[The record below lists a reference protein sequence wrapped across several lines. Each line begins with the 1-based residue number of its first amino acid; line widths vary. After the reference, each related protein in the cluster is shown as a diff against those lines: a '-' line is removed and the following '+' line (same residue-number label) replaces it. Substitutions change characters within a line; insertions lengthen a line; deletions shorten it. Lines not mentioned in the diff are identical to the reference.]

1 MADVITSVQRPL
13 SAKYSNFSIE
23 SLLRLN
29 QLDNKETVL
38 GPSAVN
44 VLLETASHIV
54 DPDQSTG
61 TGLSSNVTRDRKIG
75 LVAPSR
81 QAVAVS
87 CVQETP
93 FRHNTLVAEGKVTA
107 LLSVPGRDTQQI
119 LGVQVTVR
127 FVLKRSF
134 LWFFHRK
141 IRQEKRRNNFP

>member
-23 SLLRLN
+23 NLLRLD
-29 QLDNKETVL
+29 QPDNKGTILE
-38 GPSAVN
+38 PPAVD

-81 QAVAVS
+81 QAITAS
-87 CVQETP
+87 CVQEAP
-93 FRHNTLVAEGKVTA
+93 VEHLTLVAEGKVTA
-107 LLSVPGRDTQQI
+107 LLSVPPGRDTQQI
-119 LGVQVTVR
+119 LKVQVTVR
-127 FVLKRSF
+127 FVLGHF
-134 LWFFHRK
+134 VPETFVLQL
-141 IRQEKRRNNFP
+141 I

>member
-23 SLLRLN
+23 NLLRLD
-29 QLDNKETVL
+29 QPDNKETIL
-38 GPSAVN
+38 GPPAVD

-81 QAVAVS
+81 QAVTAS
-87 CVQETP
+87 CVQETIV
-93 FRHNTLVAEGKVTA
+93 RHFTLAAEGKVTGP
-107 LLSVPGRDTQQI
+107 SVPGRDIHPT
-119 LGVQVTVR
+119 VTVR
-127 FVLKRSF
+127 FVRKRSF
-134 LWFFHRK
+134 LWFFS
-141 IRQEKRRNNFP
+141 

>member
-13 SAKYSNFSIE
+13 TAKYSNFSIE
-23 SLLRLN
+23 NLLRLD
-29 QLDNKETVL
+29 QPDNKETIL
-38 GPSAVN
+38 GPPAVD

-61 TGLSSNVTRDRKIG
+61 TGLSNNVTRDRKIG
-75 LVAPSR
+75 LVTPSR
-81 QAVAVS
+81 QAIAVS

-93 FRHNTLVAEGKVTA
+93 VEHFTLAAEGKVTA

-119 LGVQVTVR
+119 LRVQVTVR

-134 LWFFHRK
+134 LWFFS
-141 IRQEKRRNNFP
+141 